1 MPQPNAW
8 WLGAFQGRE
17 LKKFCNIIFVI
28 KYFYKLVSIILFCH
42 QCEKVFFSAFDPF
55 WCETIYL
62 SGQLKMSWKTMLL
75 QMVCVQGQKYSCKL
89 CSKDYSALMGLN
101 IHKRNVHGIIT
112 WIKKIQQILK
122 NSSDVRDIKKRNHEF
137 SNSQNQS
144 SAKRPESLLKPL
156 SNGVLFLKGH
166 SLYQISSK
174 MLHGL
179 KVFTFMLWHLKK
191 YYFIMKVSMV

>member
-1 MPQPNAW
+1 M
-8 WLGAFQGRE
+8 FQ
-17 LKKFCNIIFVI
+17 L
-28 KYFYKLVSIILFCH
+28 
-42 QCEKVFFSAFDPF
+42 FFSAFELKKHILTHFDVKRYT
-55 WCETIYL
+55 CL
-62 SGQLKMSWKTMLL
+62 ACKKQLKNNSCYRWSVYT
-75 QMVCVQGQKYSCKL
+75 VQGQKYSCKL

-179 KVFTFMLWHLKK
+179 KVFYSDK
-191 YYFIMKVSMV
+191 